1 MTSNPPNPQHHHAL
15 TGLARCESC
24 RLPMSA
30 ISEPETSYICP
41 NRIRGGPDDCPTP
54 PTDARTL
61 DEAAV
66 MYLVSHLTANPGFRK
81 VASQAKQDADK
92 VKEAQKATEERASNE
107 LGNQNRERLHLLE
120 EVEME
125 RTTYTEATGRLNEL
139 NDLRSGLQADIGE
152 CREESERQDF
162 ICDERRLRD
171 AAWNMDTYLDST
183 EPEAVQQLLESF
195 IKEVLVRPGTATIRY
210 TVPMPPLAPSGGVN
224 EDVISLEP
232 PASLE

>member
-1 MTSNPPNPQHHHAL
+1 MTSNPANPQQHHAL

-30 ISEPETSYICP
+30 ISESETSYICP
-41 NRIRGGPDDCPTP
+41 NRLRGGPDDCPTP
-54 PTDARTL
+54 PTDAGSF
-61 DEAAV
+61 DEGIVMKLVGHLAV
-66 MYLVSHLTANPGFRK
+66 DPGFQM
-81 VASQAKQDADK
+81 VTSQAKQDADK
-92 VKEAQKATEERASNE
+92 VKEAQEITEERVSNE

-139 NDLRSGLQADIGE
+139 NDLRSGLQSDIGE

-171 AAWNMDTYLDST
+171 AAWNMDTYLDSS
-183 EPEAVQQLLESF
+183 EPEAVRQLLESF
-195 IKEVLVRPGTATIRY
+195 IKEVLVRPGAATIRY
-210 TVPMPPLAPSGGVN
+210 TVPMPPLAPSGGVT